1 MTRDTF
7 SHERVRFT
15 STMHT
20 DHHFFEF
27 LCSDV
32 LAEPLEHVTEVRVF
46 RRAHHANPTC
56 PKCALRLMWLRANQL
71 GFSFDC
77 DPIFTTSLR
86 WQEQSR
92 VQVATAAPA
101 AYLQMLKDLASDV

>member
-27 LCSDV
+27 LCSDA
-32 LAEPLEHVTEVRVF
+32 LAEPFEYVTEVRVF
-46 RRAHHANPTC
+46 PHASPTC
-56 PKCALRLMWLRANQL
+56 PKCALRLMWLRANQT
-71 GFSFDC
+71 GFSFGYDSS
-77 DPIFTTSLR
+77 FTTSLR

-101 AYLQMLKDLASDV
+101 AYLQMMKELGE